1 MKKHSRGFAILQAV
15 AWFGALCAVLLFYGF
30 REGILVP
37 TITWVLI
44 LGVIVGFASILVLR
58 KAT

>member
-15 AWFGALCAVLLFYGF
+15 AWFGALCAGLLFYGF
-30 REGILVP
+30 RQGILVP
-37 TITWVLI
+37 AITWILI
-44 LGVIVGFASILVLR
+44 LGVILGLASILVLR